1 MAPTEGE
8 QAPVSESPP
17 NAPLIELPAELL
29 HTIFTY
35 LDLKDVLAAR
45 KACSTLACIGLDHFG
60 DEVALVYHREKFKA
74 LTQIAQHPVLSK
86 QMRSLFYIVDRLDKR
101 KFEQWAE
108 YRVTGEPLDT
118 TRYLAETTGMETEA
132 ELERRESRAFK
143 DALKARKERLAAV
156 SQEDLQDG
164 YREFLAVRHDQT
176 EINEQGYDH
185 ACLCSFFQGCSKIR
199 EVTIAS
205 GVHCERKLRASDTA
219 YQKTMVRPNHDK
231 SWSDAGA
238 DQVCALARA
247 IQSSEVKLDS
257 LTIAGLSHTIFERS
271 TDRGKAMSSA
281 LKALVR
287 PLRRLRLLIQAWPPE
302 PQELPDPE
310 SDRDEEGVVI
320 SVVQRQSVSVY
331 EDGNAYEVLAEVGE
345 LRVLK
350 LELPRWNPNDGAP
363 EYVRLDRTLRELHF
377 PHLYEL
383 ALSQCDVEAIWLVEF
398 LLLHKATLRSLTM
411 SQMSLAEARYS
422 WRDVFS
428 SISCQLPR
436 LQEVHLYGA
445 FHREPHQ
452 PVLFDDKYDVTPMS
466 YNHVMERFILR
477 GGTYTTQR
485 SFLRRTRDSRAGEND
500 DHPPHGVSD
509 DGMPPDEPA
518 LDYESDEWDDW
529 F

>member
-1 MAPTEGE
+1 
-8 QAPVSESPP
+8 
-17 NAPLIELPAELL
+17 
-29 HTIFTY
+29 
-35 LDLKDVLAAR
+35 
-45 KACSTLACIGLDHFG
+45 
-60 DEVALVYHREKFKA
+60 
-74 LTQIAQHPVLSK
+74 
-86 QMRSLFYIVDRLDKR
+86 
-101 KFEQWAE
+101 
-108 YRVTGEPLDT
+108 
-118 TRYLAETTGMETEA
+118 
-132 ELERRESRAFK
+132 
-143 DALKARKERLAAV
+143 
-156 SQEDLQDG
+156 
-164 YREFLAVRHDQT
+164 
-176 EINEQGYDH
+176 
-185 ACLCSFFQGCSKIR
+185 
-199 EVTIAS
+199 
-205 GVHCERKLRASDTA
+205 
-219 YQKTMVRPNHDK
+219 MVRPNHDK
-231 SWSDAGA
+231 NWSDAGA

-247 IQSSEVKLDS
+247 TQSSGVELDS

-271 TDRGKAMSSA
+271 TDRGKSMSLA
-281 LKALVR
+281 LRALVR

-331 EDGNAYEVLAEVGE
+331 EDGNTHEVLAGAGG

-436 LQEVHLYGA
+436 LQDVHLYGA
-445 FHREPHQ
+445 FHREPHR

-466 YNHVMERFILR
+466 YNHVIERFILR

-500 DHPPHGVSD
+500 NHPPHGVSD
-509 DGMPPDEPA
+509 DGMAPDEPA